1 MAGPGLCAYL
11 SIDIYISRLTPVH
24 DTKRGRI
31 MQKHITVRP
40 AEGTWVVRA
49 GGAVIAEST
58 NALELT
64 EGDMPFVIYFPRAD
78 VATAFLDA
86 SDYRTTC
93 PHKGEASYFDIV
105 SKSKTYTNAVWSY
118 ETPKDEV
125 LQIKDHLAFWVQ
137 DGVQVE
143 RV

>member
-1 MAGPGLCAYL
+1 
-11 SIDIYISRLTPVH
+11 
-24 DTKRGRI
+24 

-64 EGDMPFVIYFPRAD
+64 EGEMPFVIYFPRSD
-78 VATAFLDA
+78 VAMAFLDVSA
-86 SDYRTTC
+86 HTSTC

-118 ETPKDEV
+118 EDPKPEAAD
-125 LQIKDHLAFWVQ
+125 IKDHLAFWVQ